1 MKKLYS
7 VILFLSFFI
16 FDCEAQS
23 PLPKWLEAATFYQV
37 YPQSFKDSDGD
48 GIGDIK
54 GLISKL
60 GYLQSL
66 GINAIWVN
74 PVFESAFE
82 DAGYDVTN
90 FYKVAPRYGT
100 INDIT
105 TLVKEA
111 HGKGI
116 KICFDLVAGHTSDK
130 SQWFLQSSKKDTNQ
144 YTDRYIWTNSKTIKP
159 SPKWICGNY
168 EREGCFFK
176 NFFDIQPALNYGYAK
191 PNPANPWEQPVT
203 APGPQSTIAEMKNV
217 VQYWMDKGIDGFR
230 VDMASTLIK
239 NDTGFVETSKLWKG
253 FRKWFSAKYPE
264 GVLIAEWSDPEKSVK
279 AGFMIDFLMHFNIK
293 SYRSLF
299 FNKWANPYLKRDTV
313 FFDTLGNGTSLQF
326 MNDYTYQLKTI
337 GSEGY
342 ISVPTSNHDF
352 ARPNCGNRNTD
363 AQLKVVLAF
372 ILTLKGIPFIYYGDE
387 IGMKYIQNA
396 KETEGSDQRGG
407 SRTPMQ
413 WDNSPKAGFSTAPLD
428 KFYLPLDTFNKR
440 PSVAQQIND
449 KNSLLSFT
457 KQLIAF
463 RKKYKAL
470 GNNGEFRLL
479 YCKDYKYPLVYERRA
494 GNEKFIIAINPSGK
508 EQSAK
513 FIYPTVNYI
522 STIISS
528 SESIIQSEKNTIDL
542 MAGPVSFAIY
552 KVK

>member
-1 MKKLYS
+1 MKQIILATLLLSLSIYNCAAQTKLP
-7 VILFLSFFI
+7 
-16 FDCEAQS
+16 E
-23 PLPKWLEAATFYQV
+23 WLETATFYQL

-54 GLISKL
+54 GIISKID
-60 GYLQSL
+60 YLKEL
-66 GINAIWVN
+66 GINAIWIN
-74 PVFESAFE
+74 PVFESPFE
-82 DAGYDVTN
+82 DAGYDVTD

-100 INDIT
+100 LND
-105 TLVKEA
+105 VKDLIA
-111 HGKGI
+111 KARAKGI

-130 SQWFLQSSKKDTNQ
+130 SPWFLESSKKDKNK

-159 SPKWICGNY
+159 GPKWIRGNY
-168 EREGCFFK
+168 ERDGCFLK

-203 APGPQSTIAEMKNV
+203 APGPKSTFAEMKNI

-253 FRKWFSAKYPE
+253 FRNWFSTKYPE
-264 GVLIAEWSDPEKSVK
+264 GALIAEWSDPEKSIK

-313 FFDTLGNGTSLQF
+313 FFSIDGNGTSRQF
-326 MNDYTYQLKTI
+326 MNDYAYQLKAV
-337 GSEGY
+337 GNAGY

-363 AQLKVVLAF
+363 EQLKVVLAF

-387 IGMKYIQNA
+387 IGMQYLQHA
-396 KETEGSDQRGG
+396 KEIEGSDQRGG

-413 WDNSPKAGFSTAPLD
+413 WDQSVKAGFSSAPLE
-428 KFYLPLDTFNKR
+428 KFYLPLDTFSKR
-440 PSVAQQIND
+440 PSVAQQLTN
-449 KNSLLSFT
+449 KSSLLNFT
-457 KQLIAF
+457 KQLIAL

-470 GNNGEFRLL
+470 GNIGEFNLL
-479 YCKDYKYPLVYERRA
+479 YCEDYKYPLVYERKF
-494 GNEKFIIAINPSGK
+494 GNEKFIIVINPSGK
-508 EQSAK
+508 KLEIA
-513 FIYPTVNYI
+513 FGYPAANK
-522 STIISS
+522 IIPVVSS
-528 SESIIQSEKNTIDL
+528 HNTSLKYRDNFL
-542 MAGPVSFAIY
+542 SLTCGAVSYGIY
-552 KVK
+552 KIQ